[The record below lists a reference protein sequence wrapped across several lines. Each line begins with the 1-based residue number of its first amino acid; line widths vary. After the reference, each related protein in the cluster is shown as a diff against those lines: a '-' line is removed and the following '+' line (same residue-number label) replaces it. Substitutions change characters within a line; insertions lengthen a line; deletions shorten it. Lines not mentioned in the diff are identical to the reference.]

1 MKEKFNRALF
11 MVLGNRLYFL
21 LGLISLVIIIMSL
34 LSPYFLTVNN
44 LLGMTRFGAVLALV
58 ALGETLVIL
67 AGGGGIDLSVG
78 SILSLSGILFGL
90 MVKAGM
96 SLWLA
101 AVASIIIGGLLG
113 AVNGL
118 TVAKWGLPPLI
129 GTLGTMYAY
138 GALALVLSKGIPVS
152 GFPKDFGF
160 LGQGMIFKVPAQ
172 VLIVVIPAFIVL
184 QYMASRTRFGRD
196 VYLVGVNEQAAR
208 FAGIP
213 VVGTRFALYTLSGL
227 LAGIGAIIM
236 ASYLMTAR
244 ADVGN
249 GLELQAI
256 TVAMLGGTNIMGGAG
271 SLAGTM
277 LAVLIVT
284 MVASG
289 LQLANVNTI
298 WQLAVLGFILLG
310 AVAINQAIAH
320 REAKRHGIA

>member
-1 MKEKFNRALF
+1 MKEKLNHALYII
-11 MVLGNRLYFL
+11 LGNRVYFL
-21 LGLISLVIIIMSL
+21 VGLITIVVIIMSSM
-34 LSPYFLTVNN
+34 SPYFLTVNN

-78 SILSLSGILFGL
+78 AILSLSGILFG
-90 MVKAGM
+90 MMMKAGIP
-96 SLWLA
+96 LWA
-101 AVASIIIGGLLG
+101 AAIACIVIAGILG

-118 TVAKWGLPPLI
+118 TIAKLGLPPLI

-152 GFPKDFGF
+152 GFPKEFGF
-160 LGQGMIFKVPAQ
+160 LGQGMILKIPVQ
-172 VLIVVIPAFIVL
+172 VLLIVVPLFILL
-184 QYMASRTRFGRD
+184 QFITSKTKFGRNI
-196 VYLVGVNEQAAR
+196 YLVGVNEQAAR
-208 FAGIP
+208 FAGIS
-213 VVGTRFALYTLSGL
+213 VINTRFVLYTLSGI
-227 LAGIGAIIM
+227 LAGFGAIIM

-256 TVAMLGGTNIMGGAG
+256 TVAMLGGTNIMGGTG
-271 SLAGTM
+271 SLVGTI

-298 WQLAVLGFILLG
+298 WQLAVLGLILLG
-310 AVAINQAIAH
+310 AVAINQAISN
-320 REAKRHGIA
+320 RDAKRHGIA

>member
-1 MKEKFNRALF
+1 MKEKFNRALYII
-11 MVLGNRLYFL
+11 LGNRIYFL
-21 LGLISLVIIIMSL
+21 LGLIALVVVVMSL

-58 ALGETLVIL
+58 AMGETLVIL

-78 SILSLSGILFGL
+78 SIVSLSGILFGL
-90 MVKAGM
+90 MFKANIP
-96 SLWLA
+96 LWLA
-101 AVASIIIGGLLG
+101 AIASIVGGGLLG

-118 TVAKWGLPPLI
+118 TIAKWGLPPLI
-129 GTLGTMYAY
+129 GTLGTLYAY
-138 GALALVLSKGIPVS
+138 GALALVLSNGIPIS

-160 LGQGMIFKVPAQ
+160 LGQGMILKVPVQ
-172 VLIVVIPAFIVL
+172 VLVVVIPVFILL
-184 QYMASRTRFGRD
+184 QYMVSRTRVGRD
-196 VYLVGVNEQAAR
+196 VYLVGVNEMAAR
-208 FAGIP
+208 FAGIS
-213 VVGTRFALYTLSGL
+213 VVGTRFVLYTLSGV

-256 TVAMLGGTNIMGGAG
+256 TVAMLGGTNIMGGVG
-271 SLAGTM
+271 SLVGTI

-298 WQLAVLGFILLG
+298 WQLAALGFILLG